1 MRPLILAV
9 LTALIAGFNLVP
21 QAFAQPA
28 VEAASP
34 APQIVW
40 EVKNRFRLFRNEA
53 DFQKQVAAYRAGS
66 ILAAVLVH
74 HHVALHVVAAVIAVG
89 SSVSVT
95 VGHRLLRS
103 IPSTLDA

>member
-28 VEAASP
+28 MEAASP

-40 EVKNRFRLFRNEA
+40 EVRNRFRLFRNEA
-53 DFQKQVAAYRAGS
+53 DFQKQVAAYRDADDCVAE
-66 ILAAVLVH
+66 IAALLADDARRAQIAASGQARAKSSAVQ
-74 HHVALHVVAAVIAVG
+74 I
-89 SSVSVT
+89 
-95 VGHRLLRS
+95 GHTMS
-103 IPSTLDA
+103 